1 MFLDI
6 AHTLPSAD
14 VANAWCYLVG
24 FGSVPWAQTVKP
36 MTDLLGWSQYVAK
49 HAARGVRHYQRSGD
63 GIPPEWRGLT
73 GRVWGHRGNWPV
85 RKPSRYQLDGREG
98 DGAFF
103 AFRRLVRGQ
112 LWSWCR
118 LARQGVFSAGPD
130 EAGFIPMQ
138 VIPESASTDGGGR
151 VVAIERRAAPE
162 PAMSRTTP
170 PGCIE
175 IRLPNGAVIRAD
187 NQIDA
192 SVLRAAIAAARG

>member
-1 MFLDI
+1 MEIITGGEHRRRWRVEDKLRI
-6 AHTLPSAD
+6 
-14 VANAWCYLVG
+14 VAE
-24 FGSVPWAQTVKP
+24 AQAPGAVFAA
-36 MTDLLGWSQYVAK
+36 VA
-49 HAARGVRHYQRSGD
+49 RRHEVS
-63 GIPPEWRGLT
+63 
-73 GRVWGHRGNWPV
+73 
-85 RKPSRYQLDGREG
+85 
-98 DGAFF
+98 
-103 AFRRLVRGQ
+103 RGQ

-118 LARQGVFSAGPD
+118 LARQGAFPAEPD

-138 VIPESASTDGGGR
+138 VIPESASTDGGGSA
-151 VVAIERRAAPE
+151 VAIERRAAPE